1 MSDKE
6 LVTMLIDMY
15 TNLQRILTSDD
26 MKGEAEYQLAAVKAK
41 LESMGI
47 VTSKLDK
54 KAKTG
59 Q

>member
-6 LVTMLIDMY
+6 LAAMLIDNY
-15 TNLQRILTSDD
+15 VNLQRILASDNMQD
-26 MKGEAEYQLAAVKAK
+26 EVNYQMLAVKAK

-54 KAKTG
+54 
-59 Q
+59 QQPEE

>member
-15 TNLQRILTSDD
+15 TNLQRILSSEN
-26 MKGEAEYQLAAVKAK
+26 MKEEAEYQLEVLKAK
-41 LESMGI
+41 LEAMGI

-54 KAKTG
+54 KKKAD
-59 Q
+59 